1 MEILKANGFA
11 ELSVDEVQEVDGG
24 SLNWAM
30 AFMLGGINLIVN
42 RPHTSGAF

>member
-1 MEILKANGFA
+1 MEMVKATGFA
-11 ELSVDEVQEVDGG
+11 ELSENEIQEVDGG
-24 SLNWAM
+24 SINWAM